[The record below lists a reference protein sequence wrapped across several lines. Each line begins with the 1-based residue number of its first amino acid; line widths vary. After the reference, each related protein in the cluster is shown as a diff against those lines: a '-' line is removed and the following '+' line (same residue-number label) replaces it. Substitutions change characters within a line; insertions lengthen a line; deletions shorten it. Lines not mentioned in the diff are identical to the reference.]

1 MPGLWLSGYPSGG
14 RVSPRWRQGTRP
26 LTRYHCREG
35 AGKQQQGRL
44 LFPWRGSVGGS
55 ESVKRLS
62 RHILTARTAVPVF
75 HDPLDR
81 QPPGLR
87 ERQVV
92 KVVHGAM
99 QVIQRPGNGVDLPVL
114 FVNFLLAGL
123 DPVFVICH
131 TFRPG
136 FFPGAVVF
144 QDPAELVCPGRA
156 LLLINV
162 SIQIN
167 REPDRLLDQ
176 IIRHYCHL
184 PDPAGQMHY

>member
-1 MPGLWLSGYPSGG
+1 MKIVDIDNNKLSEGLGRCPKYP
-14 RVSPRWRQGTRP
+14 QGTRP

-62 RHILTARTAVPVF
+62 RHILTASAAVPVF

-92 KVVHGAM
+92 KVVHSAV
-99 QVIQRPGNGVDLPVL
+99 QVIQSPGNGVDLPVL
-114 FVNFLLAGL
+114 FI
-123 DPVFVICH
+123 D
-131 TFRPG
+131 
-136 FFPGAVVF
+136 
-144 QDPAELVCPGRA
+144 
-156 LLLINV
+156 LLLNLFI
-162 SIQIN
+162 
-167 REPDRLLDQ
+167 
-176 IIRHYCHL
+176 
-184 PDPAGQMHY
+184 

>member
-1 MPGLWLSGYPSGG
+1 MSG
-14 RVSPRWRQGTRP
+14 V
-26 LTRYHCREG
+26 L
-35 AGKQQQGRL
+35 K
-44 LFPWRGSVGGS
+44 
-55 ESVKRLS
+55 SVKRLS
-62 RHILTARTAVPVF
+62 RHILTAKAAVPVF

-92 KVVHGAM
+92 KVVHGAV

-114 FVNFLLAGL
+114 FVDLLLAGL

-131 TFRPG
+131 AFRPG
-136 FFPGAVVF
+136 FFPGTIVLK
-144 QDPAELVCPGRA
+144 DPAELVRPGRA

-162 SIQIN
+162 GIQIS

-176 IIRHYCHL
+176 IIRHYYHL
-184 PDPAGQMHY
+184 PVPAGQMHY